1 MTNKFKQM
9 MLLLLLAVM
18 VLQIPVFSA
27 KKAEKI
33 ELEYWTAAWQ
43 TFYEAGKDS
52 AESYMKSHPNITIK
66 VTPAARQE
74 EILMSSVAAGMAPDV
89 YGQFSSERES
99 AYTKYQ
105 ALQALDSM
113 KGFTEVLNERVPE
126 RFRKEYTRKDGHI
139 YIFPYNASPVMLVYN
154 KELFKEAGLVDKNG
168 EPVPPSTWDE
178 FKEAAKKLT
187 KDTDGDGRT
196 DQWGTWF
203 GLGRRAAWR
212 HLDYLPLYLSNSGGK
227 PMYAEDGTPLFNS
240 KEGIETLEFM
250 LEIYKKGWTPRIAEG
265 YAAFPKGNIGMI
277 LAGGWLVG
285 DLRQANFDYGIAPVP
300 APAGK
305 HYYTF
310 LDAKDIGIM
319 AQSKN
324 KEAAWEFI
332 SYLVSKEQDLQM
344 FKKTLQVPIR
354 KDLAKDRDFQKA
366 MESIPYA
373 DKFLEAL
380 PYSINLPIDP
390 DYMYFQQVFNN
401 AYSKVLEGNTT
412 VKKALNEAAEEINR
426 FLSRR

>member
-1 MTNKFKQM
+1 MTGKFRRVM
-9 MLLLLLAVM
+9 ILLLLAMM
-18 VLQIPVFSA
+18 VLQVPVFSA
-27 KKAEKI
+27 SAEQTK
-33 ELEYWTAAWQ
+33 LEYWTAAWQ
-43 TFYEAGKDS
+43 TFYEAGKD
-52 AESYMKSHPNITIK
+52 AADNYMKLNPNVTIK

-74 EILMSSVAAGMAPDV
+74 EILMSAVAAGMAPDI

-99 AYTKYQ
+99 AYTQYKT
-105 ALQALDSM
+105 LQPLDEM
-113 KGFTEVLNERVPE
+113 HGFDEVLNERVPE
-126 RFRKEYTRKDGHI
+126 RFQKDYTRKDGHI

-154 KELFKEAGLVDKNG
+154 RTLFKEAGIVDENG
-168 EPVPPSTWDE
+168 EPIPPATWDE
-178 FKEAAKKLT
+178 FKEVAMKLT
-187 KDTDGDGRT
+187 KDTDGDGRI

-240 KEGIETLEFM
+240 PEGIETLEFM
-250 LEIYKKGWTPRIAEG
+250 LEIYENGWTPRIAEG

-285 DLRQANFDYGIAPVP
+285 DLYNSDFDYGVAPIP

-305 HYYTF
+305 QYYTF
-310 LDAKDIGIM
+310 LDAKDIGIL

-324 KEAAWEFI
+324 KQAAWEFVT
-332 SYLVSKEQDLQM
+332 YLVSKEQDLQM

-354 KDLAKDRDFQKA
+354 KGLDKDPGFLQA
-366 MESIPYA
+366 MKSIPYSGQ
-373 DKFLEAL
+373 FLEAL
-380 PYSINLPIDP
+380 PYSVNLPIDP

-401 AYSKVLEGNTT
+401 AYSRVLEGNVD
-412 VKKALNEAAEEINR
+412 VKEVLDDAADEINR